1 MPQASR
7 VWWFCCEK
15 EMWWVTGVTK
25 YLKPYVHSL
34 EYWTFLCSR
43 FEASVNGSVLSCL
56 KFEASWTARVFLFSD
71 FHHARSFLCCR
82 FKASWNAR
90 VFSIG
95 DLKLHGMP
103 VFCRFE
109 APWMLESFADLN
121 LLECLSFTVS
131 SESWL
136 LSVPE
141 LFCFRFV
148 ASYTSKLQQFK
159 LTFGMMALTGSV
171 DGIPSLSGQEE
182 DW

>member
-1 MPQASR
+1 MECQS
-7 VWWFCCEK
+7 F
-15 EMWWVTGVTK
+15 
-25 YLKPYVHSL
+25 L
-34 EYWTFLCSR
+34 YWR
-43 FEASVNGSVLSCL
+43 FEAS
-56 KFEASWTARVFLFSD
+56 
-71 FHHARSFLCCR
+71 
-82 FKASWNAR
+82 WNA
-90 VFSIG
+90 
-95 DLKLHGMP
+95 

-121 LLECLSFTVS
+121 LLECLSFTVW

-159 LTFGMMALTGSV
+159 LTFSMMALTGSV